1 MAIEPKVVWSEG
13 IFITPQHFQQF
24 DRYIE
29 SGLRQLSILRE
40 GFYWGFTAL
49 ELDTSGLKQGVI
61 GINAAEGVFPDGSI
75 FSFTE
80 KQLEAV
86 TAKIPPNTKD
96 TKLCLA
102 LTLPSSVNN
111 EFAFP
116 ENTKAVGL
124 HRFKTFE
131 K

>member
-61 GINAAEGVFPDGSI
+61 AGKGGRLNDIVPINADDLAIYQLKEEDGTIELLDSYEG
-75 FSFTE
+75 
-80 KQLEAV
+80 
-86 TAKIPPNTKD
+86 IPSDENF
-96 TKLCLA
+96 L
-102 LTLPSSVNN
+102 NN
-111 EFAFP
+111 EIGRTNELFAD
-116 ENTKAVGL
+116 L
-124 HRFKTFE
+124 LDLQ
-131 K
+131 

>member
-80 KQLEAV
+80 NNWRLSLPKFLLIL
-86 TAKIPPNTKD
+86 KIP
-96 TKLCLA
+96 
-102 LTLPSSVNN
+102 SFV
-111 EFAFP
+111 
-116 ENTKAVGL
+116 
-124 HRFKTFE
+124 
-131 K
+131 

>member
-80 KQLEAV
+80 IRFSISDKASLLNI
-86 TAKIPPNTKD
+86 KYNFII
-96 TKLCLA
+96 A
-102 LTLPSSVNN
+102 LTIQIASVILKIIG
-111 EFAFP
+111 
-116 ENTKAVGL
+116 NTM
-124 HRFKTFE
+124 HIY
-131 K
+131 

>member
-1 MAIEPKVVWSEG
+1 M
-13 IFITPQHFQQF
+13 
-24 DRYIE
+24 
-29 SGLRQLSILRE
+29 RQLSILRE

-102 LTLPSSVNN
+102 LTLPSSVYND
-111 EFAFP
+111 FAFP
-116 ENTKAVGL
+116 ENTN
-124 HRFKTFE
+124 
-131 K
+131 

>member
-1 MAIEPKVVWSEG
+1 MRQK
-13 IFITPQHFQQF
+13 
-24 DRYIE
+24 E
-29 SGLRQLSILRE
+29 SFLTVP
-40 GFYWGFTAL
+40 F
-49 ELDTSGLKQGVI
+49 
-61 GINAAEGVFPDGSI
+61 

-116 ENTKAVGL
+116 ENIKAVGL

-131 K
+131 KSVIGYNQYRTGTTPVNISRF